1 MEYLKKMYNEIKNLQ
16 KKIDKK
22 NRTILFFF
30 YIFHKNFFIYYD
42 FYTSTYKSGKLEN
55 TKKRIILN
63 CTF

>member
-30 YIFHKNFFIYYD
+30 YIFHKNFFFIYYG

-55 TKKRIILN
+55 TKKE
-63 CTF
+63 

>member
-30 YIFHKNFFIYYD
+30 YNFHKNFFLFTMVFILQHI
-42 FYTSTYKSGKLEN
+42 KVEN
-55 TKKRIILN
+55 
-63 CTF
+63 